1 MATPG
6 QLRTR
11 TQWHS
16 HTHRWMGWLKFVTL
30 IAGLAIAWPLASY
43 AQQPKGPLKRVGV
56 LASQVPCPLQP
67 DNPVVRGLG
76 ELGWVEGQNFLFEC
90 VSAVGRIDQVPAL
103 ARELVSRRPDVLMA
117 SPIHFV
123 NALKRET
130 TTIPIV
136 MLVTWDPVRVGLI
149 TNLAL
154 PGGNVTGVARFGL
167 LPKQMEL
174 LREIVPNLRRAA
186 YITGVVGDAYTPPE
200 AFTMLNDDR
209 QSAAKAFGFTWQ
221 VFTAAA
227 ANDYVSEAPGWAKN
241 CGLLLSY
248 GQDLPW
254 SVARAMNYVDKILR
268 GAKPSDLPVQQ
279 ATKLQL
285 VINLKTAKTLGLAV
299 PPSLIARA
307 DEVIE

>member
-227 ANDYVSEAPGWAKN
+227 ANDYDEIF
-241 CGLLLSY
+241 
-248 GQDLPW
+248 
-254 SVARAMNYVDKILR
+254 ARLAAEHFDAAYI
-268 GAKPSDLPVQQ
+268 PSDPFGSQPL
-279 ATKLQL
+279 
-285 VINLKTAKTLGLAV
+285 AKHRGGQK
-299 PPSLIARA
+299 IADFCSAMAKIFPGAWRA
-307 DEVIE
+307 R